1 MQLPR
6 RDFLRLTAGAAA
18 FSALPQI
25 AEADTYPSRPVHLV
39 VGYTAGGAPDVAA
52 RIMADWLSRSLGQQF
67 ITDNRPG
74 AGTNISTET
83 VVRANPDGYT
93 LLVIATPNMISGLLH
108 QHLSFNFLR
117 DIIPVGSLGA
127 TPFIVVSNPDFPPKT
142 IPELITY
149 AKANPGKVNFTSN
162 GTGSLSHT
170 SGELFKMMA
179 GVDMVHIPG
188 HGEVEAQTDLIA
200 GRAQLMFDPIISAI
214 GQVQSGRLRALAVTT
229 ASRLDSM
236 PNIPTVGEAVPG
248 YEVDGWLG
256 FGAPAGTP
264 PEIIGKLNQAIN
276 AGLDDD
282 KVKSHFIELGSVPTK
297 MSSAEYSKLIDLENE
312 KWAKVIKFADIKMD

>member
-6 RDFLRLTAGAAA
+6 RDFLRLAAGAAA
-18 FSALPQI
+18 LPALTQI
-25 AEADTYPSRPVHLV
+25 ADADTYPSRPVHLV

-67 ITDNRPG
+67 VTDNRPG

-127 TPFIVVSNPDFPPKT
+127 TPFVVVSNPDFPPKT
-142 IPELITY
+142 IPELIAC

-214 GQVQSGRLRALAVTT
+214 GQIQSGRLRALAVTT

-282 KVKSHFIELGSVPTK
+282 KVKSHFIELGNVPTK